1 MIKEIA
7 KGECFGEIAL
17 LYPNQAR
24 NSTVITKTIVEV
36 YSLTDHDFKD
46 LLGKFLVFLIFFFL
60 SNIALIYFRPP
71 SSLLPSSSLLHLFF
85 IFHRTVGFPAFA
97 MEMKTVSQN
106 RIGELNR
113 MASDKGGS
121 SVPLITI
128 PENNQ
133 ATALTTM
140 TTTTTVATTKFSET
154 MHAPSTTEERLNEL
168 QAGITNILHHLRL
181 IGRKA

>member
-1 MIKEIA
+1 
-7 KGECFGEIAL
+7 
-17 LYPNQAR
+17 
-24 NSTVITKTIVEV
+24 
-36 YSLTDHDFKD
+36 
-46 LLGKFLVFLIFFFL
+46 
-60 SNIALIYFRPP
+60 
-71 SSLLPSSSLLHLFF
+71 
-85 IFHRTVGFPAFA
+85 